1 MDLTKMNCLY
11 NAVIENDILTEEILK
26 NYSFSL
32 TEIEQLIYKG
42 ILGETAGL
50 EYKFL
55 DYVNLCDYAWLLSAE
70 QKYEKARIC
79 LEKVLKI
86 NPKYLKA
93 NYRLFYENV
102 FAKDDKSILNNLLV
116 LYTTHD
122 KDFIIEN
129 NVTLYLLSFTM
140 EFPQNFKKYVKLLT
154 CYDLT
159 NTTITNENGHQNE
172 IYEYIFKNNF
182 KYAFKRLNDFNAQG
196 NQQTMSNK
204 LIKVLL
210 IRVIEQL
217 KVREEKLEDFII
229 QKEYKAAL
237 SFLKE
242 QNNLTFKEKV
252 YVKLLELILLL
263 KETNLYLANSGF
275 QTPSLY
281 KAINKGNYILA
292 QQISAKNDKLN
303 ENQSIISKLLVELNK
318 LNNKNY
324 FIERNRD
331 FEEIFQAL
339 KSKVDSYDLIKE
351 FLLKLNKIEY
361 LDLILNLIKVSQ
373 LKNDKNYLN
382 VLLTLNRIEK
392 NEFEF
397 NLDEYI
403 ELYESALKN
412 KYLEKARIY
421 LSIILSAKK
430 TYNAEID
437 LVTLKNLTNDLTSDI
452 HDEYDLSIDDLIRY
466 KYNELI
472 SNKGMVLLKALDPI
486 TTEVIIRKIQKD
498 YEDVA
503 VISIGF
509 KETRQLVFIHKP
521 KLRTVDNPKE
531 LIILADSLYY
541 NGSYEEAKNNY
552 IKLIEFGKPEYFIY
566 AKIGLCYLKL
576 GNKSSALDYL
586 KLANNMI
593 KKEGITGSNYDE
605 LIKNLSDEVVNKTS
619 IENVLKLTLK
629 IDATDE

>member
-1 MDLTKMNCLY
+1 MDLAKMNCLY
-11 NAVIENDILTEEILK
+11 NAVIENDILTEEILL
-26 NYSFSL
+26 NYGFTSE
-32 TEIEQLIYKG
+32 EIEQLIYKG

-154 CYDLT
+154 YYDLT
-159 NTTITNENGHQNE
+159 TTTITNENSHQNE

-210 IRVIEQL
+210 IRTIEEL
-217 KVREEKLEDFII
+217 KYREDKLMEYII
-229 QKEYKAAL
+229 QKEYNAAL
-237 SFLKE
+237 DFLKA

-252 YVKLLELILLL
+252 YLKLIELIILL
-263 KETNLYLANSGF
+263 KETKVYNPNSGF

-292 QQISAKNDKLN
+292 QQISEKNDKLN
-303 ENQSIISKLLVELNK
+303 ENRSVISKLLVELNK

-324 FIERNRD
+324 FTERNRD

-351 FLLKLNKIEY
+351 FLLKLNKIEH

-382 VLLTLNRIEK
+382 VLITLKRIEK

-397 NLDEYI
+397 NLDEYL
-403 ELYESALKN
+403 ELYKSALKN

-430 TYNAEID
+430 VYNADID
-437 LVTLKNLTNDLTSDI
+437 LIALQELTNDLTSDI

-466 KYNELI
+466 KYNELLRV
-472 SNKGMVLLKALDPI
+472 KGIILLKPLDPI

-521 KLRTVDNPKE
+521 KLRTVDNPKD
-531 LIILADSLYY
+531 LMNLADELYY
-541 NGSYEEAKNNY
+541 SGNYEEAKNSY
-552 IKLIEFGKPEYFIY
+552 IRLIEFGKPEYFIY
-566 AKIGLCYLKL
+566 AKIGLSYLRL
-576 GNKSSALDYL
+576 GDKSSALDYL

-593 KKEGITGSNYDE
+593 KKENINGSNYDE
-605 LIKNLSDEVVNKTS
+605 LINSLADEVVNNS
-619 IENVLKLTLK
+619 NIENVLKLTLK
-629 IDATDE
+629 IDTNI